1 MDLRKGVVVS
11 RTNLVDSK
19 KEVAI
24 PWKGIGVVFFITLTL
39 WGAAFYYDFTTKNQ
53 INTIQNNLNILKQNR
68 DYQKIALVTDSEE
81 RLKSLNEL
89 VTNRADWE
97 KVFRKLEENTIPEVT
112 FSFMNAKL
120 TSDNVSGTMASTS
133 GVASVSSTNN
143 KCRLDLKGSTIGLSN
158 LSKQILA
165 FEGNTEKDKIN
176 PDAFA
181 KEVLIQKIDVKKTDA
196 GEGDTKGALDF
207 AIQAD
212 LNPNIFKTSIGQL
225 GGPEN

>member
-19 KEVAI
+19 KEVTV
-24 PWKGIGVVFFITLTL
+24 PWKGIGIVLFITLVL
-39 WGAAFYYDFTTKNQ
+39 WGSAFYYNLTTKNQ
-53 INTIQNNLNILKQNR
+53 IKTIQNNLNALKQNR

-89 VTNRADWE
+89 ITNRADWE

-112 FSFMNAKL
+112 FSFMDAKI
-120 TSDNVSGTMASTS
+120 TSDNVLSGT
-133 GVASVSSTNN
+133 VASAGTTNS
-143 KCRLDLKGSTIGLSN
+143 KCRVDLKGSTIGLNN

-212 LNPNIFKTSIGQL
+212 LNQNIFKTSISQSGSL
-225 GGPEN
+225 DN